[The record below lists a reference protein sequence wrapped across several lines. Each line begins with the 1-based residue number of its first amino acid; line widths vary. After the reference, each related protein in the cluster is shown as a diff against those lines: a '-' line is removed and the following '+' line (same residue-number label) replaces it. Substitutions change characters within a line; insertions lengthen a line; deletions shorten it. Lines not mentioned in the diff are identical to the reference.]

1 MNKGKTTKKKKLHL
15 SFYNILL
22 MFVIVPTIT
31 ISLVLGI
38 VMNNVTSKE
47 SEDQLRRSMTSLISE
62 TGIAFDNSTENA
74 KKTMQTFATSPVI
87 INYLKDQNNG
97 ELAKEAESYTKD
109 FFGKLDGWEGIYLA
123 NWDSKV
129 LTHPSDAVVGKIMR
143 EGDSLKELQYAMST
157 DKDSVYNI
165 GIINSPASG
174 ELIMSM
180 YMPIYD
186 GSTPIGYIGA
196 GTYIDNVVEELNHV
210 SGLGFPS
217 AYLYFVDNTG
227 IVLYHPDE
235 SKKGTMITND
245 AVRGLAA
252 SLEKG
257 EKIDQSG
264 TIDYVYNDVN
274 KTAAYYIGEGEHYI
288 AVLTADTSDA
298 TAANRAVTKVMLA
311 STLGMVFAFCVL
323 ALFLTKRIVKP
334 LNKMVDITKE
344 LASGNISVDTNVNTR
359 VKESAHIRDSAAHL
373 KDALKNSITAVKAS
387 TDELSNVISDV
398 QIKTITNTDNV
409 NQISTAV
416 GEVAQTSQQVAQN
429 VQNMTEQ
436 AVVLSSNID
445 MLESNINHL
454 QERANLIAEN
464 NDSATKQMGIVM
476 DSSARSTEAVK
487 QITDKVDKTNA
498 AIDEIKKCV
507 SVIEEISSQTNL
519 LSLNASIEAARAGE
533 AGKGFAVV
541 AEEIRNLSDS
551 TANSSQEI
559 KAILENVI
567 DLSEETVRAA
577 EDVANTTKEEQS
589 NIASTQEKFTILSDA
604 VNESMQQILQIREM
618 IDTLGNVKE
627 QLVETSENLGA
638 ISEELGA
645 SAEEVS
651 ASCNV
656 VATACGETQSRTEEM
671 KNIDEKVVDAIS
683 FFNI

>member
-47 SEDQLRRSMTSLISE
+47 SGDQLRRSMTSLISE

-87 INYLKDQNNG
+87 INYLKDQNNAD
-97 ELAKEAESYTKD
+97 LAKEAENYTKD

-129 LTHPSDAVVGKIMR
+129 LTHPADAVVGKVMR
-143 EGDSLKELQYAMST
+143 EGDSLKELQDAMSA

-186 GSTPIGYIGA
+186 GATPVGYIGA
-196 GTYIDNVVEELNHV
+196 GTYVDNVVEGLNHV

-252 SLEKG
+252 SLGKR

-264 TIDYVYNDVN
+264 AIDYVYNDVN
-274 KTAAYYIGEGEHYI
+274 KTAAYYIGEDEHYI
-288 AVLTADTSDA
+288 AVLTADTADA
-298 TAANRAVTKVMLA
+298 TAETTRITKVMLA
-311 STLGMVFAFCVL
+311 STLGMIFAFCAL

-436 AVVLSSNID
+436 AVVLSNNID

-454 QERANLIAEN
+454 QESANLIAEN

-487 QITDKVDKTNA
+487 QITDKVDKTNT

-567 DLSEETVRAA
+567 ELSEETVKAA